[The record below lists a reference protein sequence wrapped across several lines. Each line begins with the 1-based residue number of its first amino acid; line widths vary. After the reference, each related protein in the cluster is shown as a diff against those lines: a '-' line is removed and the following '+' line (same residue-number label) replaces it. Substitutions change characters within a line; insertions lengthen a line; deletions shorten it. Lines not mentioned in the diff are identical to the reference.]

1 MHGDREFFIP
11 ATTLQEAINRVFSL
25 TGAEQR
31 NRGEKRALVALR
43 DALGLDVDV
52 TKTNAVTAERIAG
65 ALDVEWRPVEFT
77 VKNKVN
83 LAGLNALLEGATD
96 AYYEGQLVRL
106 KGSTPS
112 DAHRPR
118 LGRVP
123 AGGLQDRGRYANRT
137 AHWSTAGTLGA
148 GEQGAQVRAREPC

>member
-65 ALDVEWRPVEFT
+65 ALHVEWRPGEFT

-83 LAGLNALLEGATD
+83 LHGLNALLEGATD
-96 AYYEGQLVRL
+96 ALLRGEPRPLSGIHAS
-106 KGSTPS
+106 G
-112 DAHRPR
+112 AHGPR

-123 AGGLQDRGRYANRT
+123 AGGLHRSRPSRESHGLLEHHRNTWGPGAR
-137 AHWSTAGTLGA
+137 ST
-148 GEQGAQVRAREPC
+148 RPCS